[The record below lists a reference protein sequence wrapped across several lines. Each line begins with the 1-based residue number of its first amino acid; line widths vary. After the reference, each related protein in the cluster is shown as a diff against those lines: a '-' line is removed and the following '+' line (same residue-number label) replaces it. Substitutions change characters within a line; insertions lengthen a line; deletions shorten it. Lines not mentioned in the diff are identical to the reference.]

1 MTNSTTTLRSL
12 QTAVNEL
19 HANVE
24 SNLKS
29 AKETAAEAGA
39 KLIEAKSILKHG
51 EFKPW
56 VAENFCFGY
65 RTAKRYMDVA
75 QAKMTSVSLF
85 DAATSINE
93 VLEIGKEPRN
103 LTQLERLAL
112 IEQSCS
118 TQWDEAQ
125 KRAEEAG
132 DIEAYH
138 CKLSEANQALLPTG
152 SHEDDYF
159 MRWYLCG
166 LSLKAKIEEIGTTEG
181 SIEWAKA
188 NSPTGRTASTLE
200 LIGSLYYANFP
211 NKFEKLRE
219 IFPEAKMD
227 QLGEITLQG
236 VKSEAAQKTQ
246 ALATSQASELYI
258 PIKKGN

>member
-19 HANVE
+19 HAKVE

-29 AKETAAEAGA
+29 AKEIAAEAGA

-56 VAENFCFGY
+56 IAENFCFGY

-93 VLEIGKEPRN
+93 VLEIGKEPKN
-103 LTQLERLAL
+103 LTQLERIAL
-112 IEQSCS
+112 IQKLVQ
-118 TQWDEAQ
+118 TDGLAADELDECFQAL
-125 KRAEEAG
+125 KCFAGGKDNEFINWYTYGLAVKTHAEEHG
-132 DIEAYH
+132 VDG
-138 CKLSEANQALLPTG
+138 LLNWKRD
-152 SHEDDYF
+152 ELDY
-159 MRWYLCG
+159 
-166 LSLKAKIEEIGTTEG
+166 
-181 SIEWAKA
+181 
-188 NSPTGRTASTLE
+188 GRTITHNEFL
-200 LIGSLYYANFP
+200 GSVYYAEYP

-219 IFPEAKMD
+219 IFPDASMD

-236 VKSEAAQKTQ
+236 VKSEAA
-246 ALATSQASELYI
+246 
-258 PIKKGN
+258 